1 METDNNVIP
10 QIASAFAGGIGN
22 TGAVCGAV
30 VGAVMAIGLKQG
42 RAGTMEEMLGNLA
55 EVSEFR
61 RRFEA
66 EMGDIRCRELTGL
79 DLSTEEGLKQLM
91 NSDAAQKVCFP
102 AVGTAYRLVVD
113 PLQESTYAGVGS
125 AHATVG
131 AQIQVPYSRCSIRG
145 GEVEECKAAAL
156 VSVT

>member
-1 METDNNVIP
+1 MCQEFEIKTGKDVFP

-42 RAGTMEEMLGNLA
+42 RGETMEEMLGNLA
-55 EVSEFR
+55 VAGEFR

-79 DLSTEEGLKQLM
+79 DLSSGGDVKQLM
-91 NSDAAQKVCFP
+91 NSDVPQKVCFP
-102 AVGTAYRLVVD
+102 AVGVAYRLVVEL
-113 PLQESTYAGVGS
+113 LQET
-125 AHATVG
+125 
-131 AQIQVPYSRCSIRG
+131 
-145 GEVEECKAAAL
+145 E
-156 VSVT
+156 